1 MEGQGSFKK
10 QLSLMDLTFLGI
22 GSIVGSGWLFA
33 SAKVANTAGPAAWIS
48 WLIGAIAVILLGFVY
63 AELGGSI
70 PRAGGTVR
78 YPVYSHGPLIGYL
91 MGFAS
96 LIAFSSVAGIEV
108 EAARQYLSGWWPGLT
123 ADPTSGHPT
132 VLGWIIQVIFL
143 AIFFLLNYWSVR
155 VFGKAN
161 TVITAFKFI
170 VPTLAIITLLTSFH
184 GVNFSVKGFAPFG
197 FTGIE
202 SAVSTAGIVFA
213 FLGFQQAV
221 GFSSEAKN
229 PQRTVPLSI
238 ILAVLLSAALYILL
252 QVSFIGAVPTKDLAG
267 GWGTVKEQFSLP
279 FRDIALAIGAG
290 WLAWLIT
297 FDAIISPNGTGNI
310 YLSAT
315 SRVVFGW
322 ARNGTFFRLFGKVD
336 EKTGVP
342 RAALWLSF
350 FAAVFWTLPFPS
362 WDAMVSVVSSATVL
376 TYIVGPVSLHAFR
389 FNAPNLERP
398 FYLKGIN
405 IISPLAFII
414 ASEIIYWT
422 GWKTDSGLIGAM
434 LVMFVLY
441 LLFSKFVPKDQVS
454 LSQQL
459 KSTWWLIV
467 YFVVMFLISYL
478 GTFDGGKNVLS
489 GPWDQIIVAV
499 ISLGAYYWGVKSA
512 LPKAVFDVE
521 FVEGGDDV
529 LLSDGGHPASV

>member
-1 MEGQGSFKK
+1 MEQQGKFKK
-10 QLSLMDLTFLGI
+10 QLTLMDLTFVGL
-22 GSIVGSGWLFA
+22 GSIIGSGWLYA
-33 SAKVANTAGPAAWIS
+33 AARVANQAGPAAWIS
-48 WLIGAIAVILLGFVY
+48 WLIGAVAVILLGLVY

-108 EAARQYLSGWWPGLT
+108 EAARQYISAWVPGLT
-123 ADPTSGHPT
+123 ADQATGHPT
-132 VLGWIIQVIFL
+132 VLGWILQLIFL
-143 AIFFLLNYWSVR
+143 IIFFLLNYWSVKI
-155 VFGKAN
+155 FGKTN

-170 VPTLAIITLLTSFH
+170 VPLLAVVVLLTQFK
-184 GVNFSVKGFAPFG
+184 GANFSVQGFAPFG
-197 FTGIE
+197 FNGIE

-229 PQRTVPLSI
+229 PQRTVPLAI

-252 QVSFIGAVPTKDLAG
+252 QLSFVGAVPTSDLAN
-267 GWGTVKEQFSLP
+267 GWGHIKEKYPLP
-279 FRDIALAIGAG
+279 FRDVALVLGFG
-290 WLAWLIT
+290 WLATLIT
-297 FDAIISPNGTGNI
+297 FDAMISPNGTGNI

-322 ARNGTFFRLFGKVD
+322 ARNGTFFKIFGTVD

-362 WDAMVSVVSSATVL
+362 WDSMVNVVSSATVL
-376 TYIVGPVSLHAFR
+376 TYIVGPVSAHAFR
-389 FNAPNLERP
+389 NNAPELNRP
-398 FYLKGIN
+398 FVLKGMG
-405 IISPLAFII
+405 IISPLAFVI

-422 GWKTDSGLIGAM
+422 GWKTDFWLLGSM

-441 LLFSKFVPKDQVS
+441 LLFNKYVPKDVVPFD
-454 LSQQL
+454 QQL
-459 KSTWWLIV
+459 KSTWWLVV
-467 YFVVMFLISYL
+467 YFAIMIGLSYF
-478 GTFDGGKNVLS
+478 GTFEGTGALA
-489 GPWDQIIVAV
+489 GPWDQIIVALV
-499 ISLGAYYWGVKSA
+499 SLVVYYWGVKTA

-521 FVEGGDDV
+521 HVEGGDV
-529 LLSDGGHPASV
+529 LAANTQTVSM

>member
-1 MEGQGSFKK
+1 MEQQGKLKK
-10 QLSLMDLTFLGI
+10 QLTLTDLTFLGL
-22 GSIVGSGWLFA
+22 GSIIGSGWLFA
-33 SAKVANTAGPAAWIS
+33 SARVANVAGPAAWIS
-48 WLIGAIAVILLGFVY
+48 WLIGAVAVILLGLVY

-108 EAARQYLSGWWPGLT
+108 EAARQYLGGWVPGLT
-123 ADPTSGHPT
+123 ADQVSGHPT
-132 VLGWIIQVIFL
+132 VLGWFVQLVFL
-143 AIFFLLNYWSVR
+143 IIFFLLNYWSVKI
-155 VFGKAN
+155 FGKTN

-170 VPTLAIITLLTSFH
+170 VPLLAVVVLLTQFK
-184 GVNFSVKGFAPFG
+184 GINFSIHGFAPFG
-197 FTGIE
+197 FSGIE

-213 FLGFQQAV
+213 YLGFQQAV

-229 PQRTVPLSI
+229 PQRTVPVAI

-252 QVSFIGAVPTKDLAG
+252 QVSFVGGVPTSDLSG
-267 GWGTVKEQFSLP
+267 GWAAVKEKYPLP
-279 FRDIALAIGAG
+279 FRDVALVLGFG
-290 WLAWLIT
+290 WLAALIT

-322 ARNGTFFRLFGKVD
+322 ARNGTFFKVFGTVD

-350 FAAVFWTLPFPS
+350 FAALFWTLPFPS
-362 WDAMVSVVSSATVL
+362 WDSMVAVVSSATVL
-376 TYIVGPVSLHAFR
+376 TYIVGPISAHAFR
-389 FNAPNLERP
+389 YNAAELPRP
-398 FYLKGIN
+398 FKLKGME

-422 GWKTDSGLIGAM
+422 GWKTDSWLLGSM
-434 LVMFVLY
+434 LVMFALY
-441 LLFSKFVPKDQVS
+441 LLFAKYVPKDTVDFAQQV
-454 LSQQL
+454 
-459 KSTWWLIV
+459 KSSWWLVV
-467 YFVVMFLISYL
+467 YFAIMMVLSYL
-478 GTFDGGKNVLS
+478 GTFEGNGTLP

-499 ISLGAYYWGVKSA
+499 VSLVVYYWGVKTA

-521 FVEGGDDV
+521 HVEGGDV
-529 LLSDGGHPASV
+529 VAASTQTVSM